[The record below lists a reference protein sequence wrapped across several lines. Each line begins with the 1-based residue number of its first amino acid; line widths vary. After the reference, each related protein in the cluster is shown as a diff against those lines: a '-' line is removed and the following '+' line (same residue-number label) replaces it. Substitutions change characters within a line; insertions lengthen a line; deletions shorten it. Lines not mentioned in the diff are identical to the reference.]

1 MRSADKV
8 FVDPAAREAG
18 VVHSTKAHGAP
29 ACHKSRDEGP
39 DVSVVVFASDNE
51 RHIRKCIRS
60 VLSQRGRFTYEVVVL
75 DGDSGDFTLDIIEEE
90 IAADQDLAIRVDQGQ
105 PLVCSAG
112 LLMRLFSCVQGR
124 YVAFISGN
132 DEWVRST
139 KIQEQLDFLDRR
151 RECFGSVTN
160 YLTRHEATA
169 RFYSRTEQ
177 DSDFSFADATQL
189 IRSKLMWSPSS
200 AMFRRDY
207 LRDLTC
213 CATPIDHLAWVLSLQ
228 LSSQGVLGIQH
239 EIMALVNEDGAR
251 AEAAQGEVSRSALLA
266 RLRDYDEL
274 TKGVFSDEFKALA
287 VALRKEIASGAAW

>member
-1 MRSADKV
+1 MRRADKLLA
-8 FVDPAAREAG
+8 DSASTEAAG
-18 VVHSTKAHGAP
+18 VQSTKAHGAP
-29 ACHKSRDEGP
+29 ASNKSRDEGP
-39 DVSVVVFASDNE
+39 DVSVVVFASNNE

-75 DGDSGDFTLDIIEEE
+75 DGDSSDFTLDIIEEE
-90 IAADQDLAIRVDQGQ
+90 IAADQDLAILVDQGQ

-112 LLMRLFSCVQGR
+112 LLTRLFSRVHGR
-124 YVAFISGN
+124 YVAFISGS

-139 KIQEQLDFLDRR
+139 KIQEQLDFLERR

-169 RFYSRTEQ
+169 HFFSRTEQ
-177 DSDFSFADATQL
+177 DSDSSFADATQL

-207 LRDLTC
+207 LRDLTF

-228 LSSQGVLGIQH
+228 LSSQGLLGIQH
-239 EIMALVNEDGAR
+239 EIMALVNEHGAS
-251 AEAAQGEVSRSALLA
+251 AEAARGEINRSALLA

-287 VALRKEIASGAAW
+287 VALRTEIASGAAW